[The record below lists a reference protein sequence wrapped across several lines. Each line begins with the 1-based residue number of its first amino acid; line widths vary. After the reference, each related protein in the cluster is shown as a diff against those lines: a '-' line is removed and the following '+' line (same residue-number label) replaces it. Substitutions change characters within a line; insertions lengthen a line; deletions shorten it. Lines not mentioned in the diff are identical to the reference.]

1 MREVEIAD
9 GNSELTVDQQKDLIL
24 SILFDFAE
32 GDDLLAYMKH
42 VGFDLGSILQ
52 VTELPRAWLGHYRTK
67 KGVYDVD
74 RACNDLSEFPPIASA
89 IVRGLNQK
97 RTLSK

>member
-1 MREVEIAD
+1 MREDEMADSNGKLDVEQRKA
-9 GNSELTVDQQKDLIL
+9 LIL
-24 SILFDFAE
+24 GILCDFAE
-32 GDDLLAYMKH
+32 GDDLLAYIEH
-42 VGFDLGSILQ
+42 VGFDLRSISHAS
-52 VTELPRAWLGHYRTK
+52 ELPRAWLGYYRTN
-67 KGVYDVD
+67 KGEYDVD

>member
-1 MREVEIAD
+1 MREDEMAD
-9 GNSELTVDQQKDLIL
+9 GNDDLTLDQQKDLIL

-32 GDDLLAYMKH
+32 GDDLLAYMEH

-52 VTELPRAWLGHYRTK
+52 VSELPSAWLGHYRSK
-67 KGVYDVD
+67 KGVYDVV

-89 IVRGLNQK
+89 IVRGLNQM